1 MPLLMEE
8 NVPPDLQPIA
18 PLDLLLASRSS
29 EIQSAGHARF
39 PGKGWACRYQ
49 AIVISDEE
57 AAQAARLEYILSYGV
72 KEGLVEQASEWPGA
86 HCVRNLLNG
95 EPIEGTWFDR
105 TQEYSAR
112 NRGKMINPRQFAM
125 PETVTLS
132 SLPCWKHLSP
142 EQIRERIGAIVE
154 RIEKAAAT
162 SREESGSGVLG
173 AAAVCAQNPFDR
185 PAKPKKSPAPL
196 FHAFTRRVR
205 RELYEAYHLF
215 LAAFR
220 DAADRLRAGDRNAR
234 FPLGSFPPG
243 LPFVRALAPLEASG

>member
-1 MPLLMEE
+1 
-8 NVPPDLQPIA
+8 VA
-18 PLDLLLASRSS
+18 
-29 EIQSAGHARF
+29 
-39 PGKGWACRYQ
+39 
-49 AIVISDEE
+49 
-57 AAQAARLEYILSYGV
+57 LS
-72 KEGLVEQASEWPGA
+72 P
-86 HCVRNLLNG
+86 
-95 EPIEGTWFDR
+95 
-105 TQEYSAR
+105 
-112 NRGKMINPRQFAM
+112 
-125 PETVTLS
+125 
-132 SLPCWKHLSP
+132 LPCWKHLSP

-196 FHAFTRRVR
+196 FHAFIRRVR

-220 DAADRLRAGDRNAR
+220 DAADCLRAGDRNAR